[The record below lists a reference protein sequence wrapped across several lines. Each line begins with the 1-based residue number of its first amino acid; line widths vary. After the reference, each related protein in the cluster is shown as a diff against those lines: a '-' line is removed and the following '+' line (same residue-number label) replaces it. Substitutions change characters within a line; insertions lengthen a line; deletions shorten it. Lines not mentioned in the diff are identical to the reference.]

1 MFKKDILIIDDSLS
15 FSESICDLLEFE
27 EPDWSI
33 TRIHSGNEGVEELI
47 NSEYKVILLDLKMP
61 GMSGLEVLESLNK
74 TEVIK
79 RNYIIILTGEITI
92 ENAVNT
98 LKYGARDFIQKNTVV
113 DYTESFLTSIKKGFE
128 WQKERLHN
136 EELVREK
143 EKAIEESRLLVKSVG
158 HDMSG
163 SYYASLMLKLQMLKK
178 KMQGIINVYHNQIL
192 PETEKCEISNEL
204 KASFET
210 MEKAIIDAQDRSES
224 VILLLSFFKEL
235 GENLKQLGDA
245 IGIPH
250 RPRKKVNLNAIIHTA
265 LHSYSESRIIEKPQ
279 IQVFEYYSETPVEL
293 VASEEDLTRVVMN
306 LIENAFKAMPEKGEL
321 KLRTWSDKQYVYASI
336 EDTGCG
342 IPTENLE
349 NIWRPDFT
357 SWKDAQGTGLGLVI
371 CKKAVENSQG
381 EISVKSKVDKGTCF
395 TLKFTRIKN

>member
-1 MFKKDILIIDDSLS
+1 MFKKDILIIDDSLT
-15 FSESICDLLEFE
+15 FCESICDLLEFE
-27 EPDWSI
+27 EPEWTI
-33 TRIHSGNEGVEELI
+33 EKVHSGGEGIEELK
-47 NSEYKVILLDLKMP
+47 NNEYKVILLDLKMP
-61 GMSGLEVLESLNK
+61 GMSGLEVLEKLNSH
-74 TEVIK
+74 ELVK

-113 DYTESFLTSIKKGFE
+113 DYTDSFLMSIRKGFE

-178 KMQGIINVYHNQIL
+178 KMEGIKNIYLNQIL
-192 PETEKCEISNEL
+192 PEAENSDFSDDLIEN
-204 KASFET
+204 FET
-210 MEKAIIDAQDRSES
+210 MQKSILDAQNRSES
-224 VILLLSFFKEL
+224 VILLLKFFKEL

-250 RPRKKVNLNAIIHTA
+250 RPMKPVDLTSLVNTA
-265 LHSYSESRIIEKPQ
+265 LHTYSESRILENPLIKIVED
-279 IQVFEYYSETPVEL
+279 YSNKPVEML
-293 VASEEDLTRVVMN
+293 ASEEDLLRVVIN
-306 LIENAFKAMPEKGEL
+306 LIENAYKSMSGEGEIKL
-321 KLRTWSDKQYVYASI
+321 KTWCDQKNVYASI

-342 IPTENLE
+342 IPEENLE

-381 EISVKSKVDKGTCF
+381 EIYVKSNVDKGTCF
-395 TLKFTRIKN
+395 TLKFTRLKK